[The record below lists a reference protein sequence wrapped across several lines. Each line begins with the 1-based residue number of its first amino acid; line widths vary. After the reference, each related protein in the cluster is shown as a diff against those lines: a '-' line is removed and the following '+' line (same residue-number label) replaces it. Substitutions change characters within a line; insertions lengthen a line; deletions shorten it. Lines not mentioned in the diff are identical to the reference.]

1 MRAKKI
7 DGRAYAEGLRGRV
20 KTAVDT
26 LPAQPTL
33 AVVLVG
39 EDPASQVYVGSKVK
53 FTKECGM
60 RSVEHKLPADS
71 SEDEVVA
78 IVRALNSDPDVDGI
92 LVQLPLPNGM
102 NSDRVIEEIHPDRD
116 VDGLTE
122 ATA

>member
-1 MRAKKI
+1 MSATKI

-20 KTAVDT
+20 AVAVKA
-26 LPAQPTL
+26 LPSQPTL

-60 RSVEHKLPADS
+60 RSVEHKLAAS
-71 SEDEVVA
+71 ASEDEVVA

-92 LVQLPLPNGM
+92 LVQLPLPKGL
-102 NSDRVIEEIHPDRD
+102 NSDRVIEEIHPD
-116 VDGLTE
+116 LSLIHI
-122 ATA
+122 